1 MTSVFSKYK
10 LVVAPLLIVLLFDCT
25 LLVSN
30 LYVTSQID
38 DISTN
43 INIAGRQRMLS
54 QKIAKSVN
62 LAYYFTQTQ
71 QSSALT
77 QTQAELAQAI
87 TLFDQTLNAFSLGG
101 EAMSASGHPLHIK
114 KLSVE
119 KQRDIL
125 QEAER
130 IWLPLK
136 QQLAHADKSVS
147 AALIERTAMDTPALL
162 KLMNDLTN
170 ALEEEAEKKTTFLR
184 FLQVVVVLIIF
195 ASFIMA
201 TVRLYRR
208 ELYYDKLMENTKDV
222 VIGVNA
228 ETGIITFISS
238 SVSHLLGY
246 DETHYIGNP
255 ASLLFTGESKALF
268 YDLLRTATQ
277 SQSLPADRYEVTL
290 LSKQGKVIV
299 ADMIVDVTLS
309 ENGRHIEVSADLRDI
324 SERKSYEVALS
335 ELAHKDTL
343 TKLPNRVLFY
353 ELAEHALNVAK
364 RHQSGFALMFID
376 LDGFKQI
383 NDQFGHQKG
392 DAVLVQTAT
401 RILSCLRSAD
411 NVARLGGDEFIILVD
426 ETVNKDALQ
435 SLAMKIIEAVSQPFD
450 PDGCVCQVGAS
461 IGISIYPN
469 DAEDLDTLVNK
480 ADNAMYR
487 VKNSGKN
494 NVFFA
499 N

>member
-38 DISTN
+38 DTSTN

-62 LAYYFTQTQ
+62 LANYFTQTQ

-87 TLFDQTLNAFSLGG
+87 ALFDQTLNAFSLGG

-170 ALEEEAEKKTTFLR
+170 ALEEEAEKKPLSCD
-184 FLQVVVVLIIF
+184 
-195 ASFIMA
+195 SF
-201 TVRLYRR
+201 RL
-208 ELYYDKLMENTKDV
+208 
-222 VIGVNA
+222 
-228 ETGIITFISS
+228 
-238 SVSHLLGY
+238 
-246 DETHYIGNP
+246 
-255 ASLLFTGESKALF
+255 LLF
-268 YDLLRTATQ
+268 
-277 SQSLPADRYEVTL
+277 
-290 LSKQGKVIV
+290 
-299 ADMIVDVTLS
+299 
-309 ENGRHIEVSADLRDI
+309 
-324 SERKSYEVALS
+324 
-335 ELAHKDTL
+335 
-343 TKLPNRVLFY
+343 
-353 ELAEHALNVAK
+353 
-364 RHQSGFALMFID
+364 
-376 LDGFKQI
+376 
-383 NDQFGHQKG
+383 
-392 DAVLVQTAT
+392 
-401 RILSCLRSAD
+401 
-411 NVARLGGDEFIILVD
+411 
-426 ETVNKDALQ
+426 
-435 SLAMKIIEAVSQPFD
+435 
-450 PDGCVCQVGAS
+450 
-461 IGISIYPN
+461 
-469 DAEDLDTLVNK
+469 
-480 ADNAMYR
+480 
-487 VKNSGKN
+487 
-494 NVFFA
+494 
-499 N
+499 